1 MRYAVIILGFS
12 LGLIAWPVAGPAAE
26 DGRVTPSSDQKP
38 KPTDWAALR
47 QERENLLREISDLE
61 RDISAIP
68 EQIEAKSSLAQSELR
83 KAEEELKKPEAQ
95 GGQVGAIERQRLQ
108 TAISRLRQEAD
119 DLKGVAETRRSKNQT
134 LREKKEQLGRLDS
147 KIGALL
153 TPENLYQTFKMT
165 MSGIFAG
172 LVLVVMVGFFVI
184 AWKDQMVRQAIFGGA
199 AGIQFVTLFSLVIAI
214 ILFGITGILEGKE
227 LAALLG
233 GLSGYI
239 LGRGT
244 DRTPSSG
251 SGQGGAATTGG
262 AGQRDAAGA

>member
-1 MRYAVIILGFS
+1 MCYAVIILGFS
-12 LGLIAWPVAGPAAE
+12 LGLVAWPVAGPAAE
-26 DGRVTPSSDQKP
+26 ESRVTPSSDQKP

-61 RDISAIP
+61 REISAIP
-68 EQIEAKSSLAQSELR
+68 EQIDVQSSLAQSNLQ
-83 KAEEELKKPEAQ
+83 KAEEELKKAQAQ
-95 GGQVGAIERQRLQ
+95 GQAGGIERLQ
-108 TAISRLRQEAD
+108 TTISRLKQEAD

-134 LREKKEQLGRLDS
+134 LREKKEQLARLDS
-147 KIGALL
+147 RIGALL

-172 LVLVVMVGFFVI
+172 LVLVVMAGFFVI
-184 AWKDQMVRQAIFGGA
+184 AWKDQTVRQAIFGGA

-251 SGQGGAATTGG
+251 SGQGGVAATGG
-262 AGQRDAAGA
+262 AGQRDTAGA